1 MDERIELN
9 IFLGKL
15 ASVLVRKFDAI
26 EAGMRDIRLQIE
38 TLKQGSDRNAVKM
51 LDEKVRGLET
61 TINSLRSKS
70 QIDTSIL
77 RLIEAEEGQRK
88 ASA

>member
-9 IFLGKL
+9 FFLGKL
-15 ASVLVRKFDAI
+15 ASALVRKFDAI

-38 TLKQGSDRNAVKM
+38 ALKQGSDKNAVKM
-51 LDEKVRGLET
+51 LDEKVRNLET
-61 TINSLRSKS
+61 TINSLRNKS

-77 RLIEAEEGQRK
+77 RLIETEEGQRK
-88 ASA
+88 ANP